1 MSDSDESKR
10 AWKSSVKMRQP
21 NKFDT
26 FKKPDESV
34 MDCVRRI
41 SNGNIL
47 VEPKSLYINLVTQ
60 NSDDL
65 KEGAILQYKIARN
78 LGLKHWIHEMRLDCQ
93 CDILDC

>member
-10 AWKSSVKMRQP
+10 ALKSFVKMRQPAQP

-34 MDCVRRI
+34 MDCIRYI

-47 VEPKSLYINLVTQ
+47 VEPKSIYMNLLTQ
-60 NSDDL
+60 NNDDL
-65 KEGAILQYKIARN
+65 KGGAVLQYRIART
-78 LGLKHWIHEMRLDCQ
+78 LD
-93 CDILDC
+93 

>member
-10 AWKSSVKMRQP
+10 ALMSFVKMRQLVQP

-41 SNGNIL
+41 SIGNIL
-47 VEPKSLYINLVTQ
+47 F
-60 NSDDL
+60 
-65 KEGAILQYKIARN
+65 
-78 LGLKHWIHEMRLDCQ
+78 
-93 CDILDC
+93 

>member
-1 MSDSDESKR
+1 
-10 AWKSSVKMRQP
+10 MRQPAQP

-47 VEPKSLYINLVTQ
+47 VEPKSIYMNLLTHK
-60 NSDDL
+60 NDDL
-65 KEGAILQYKIARN
+65 KGEQFCNTGLQ
-78 LGLKHWIHEMRLDCQ
+78 GTLD
-93 CDILDC
+93 

>member
-60 NSDDL
+60 NNDDL
-65 KEGAILQYKIARN
+65 KEGAVLQYKIARN
-78 LGLKHWIHEMRLDCQ
+78 LGSMR
-93 CDILDC
+93 CD